1 MTGSRASGLWRTQNF
16 LRDRLLAERLV
27 TLGGIAP
34 TDLVYDLGA
43 GSGVLTAALAGHAAR
58 VIAVEKDPALAGHL
72 RARFRGRAN
81 VAVREGDIRTYPLP
95 RVDYVVFASPPFDL
109 TAEIIRRL
117 TSAAAPPHDACLVLQ
132 REAAERFIGSPRQTL
147 AALQIAP
154 WFSIALLHRFKRTDF
169 APAPAV
175 DVVFVRVH
183 KRGPPL
189 LRPGDAQLYRDLV
202 ATVFTAWRPSVG
214 RTLSDVIGARPAARL
229 LASAGV
235 DPTSRPSTIPL
246 SGWLALFERFSR
258 LPESMRGQ
266 VSGADLRLRRR
277 QRRLVRSHRT
287 RAPRDG
293 LAGGALSD
301 PLFEQRLQLG
311 VRSTQVAAR
320 GGGVLVAGEPLRRR
334 EAHLR
339 RPQRDG
345 GMPQPVR

>member
-1 MTGSRASGLWRTQNF
+1 LWRTQNF
-16 LRDRLLAERLV
+16 LRDPRLAERLV
-27 TLGGIAP
+27 TRGGIGP
-34 TDLVYDLGA
+34 TDVVYDLGA
-43 GSGVLTAALAGHAAR
+43 GTGVLTAALARHAAR
-58 VIAVEKDPALAGHL
+58 VVAVEKDPTLAGHL
-72 RARFRGRAN
+72 RTRFHGLAN
-81 VAVREGDIRTYPLP
+81 VTVREADIRRYPLP

-109 TAEIIRRL
+109 TAEIVRRL
-117 TSAAAPPHDACLVLQ
+117 TSAPLPPRQACLVLQ

-154 WFSIALLHRFKRTDF
+154 WFSIDVVHRFKRTDF

-189 LRPGDAQLYRDLV
+189 VPPGDAQLYRDLV

-214 RTLSDVIGARPAARL
+214 STLSDVIGARLAARL

-235 DPTSRPSTIPL
+235 DPISRPSTIPL
-246 SGWLALFERFSR
+246 SGWLAVFERFSR
-258 LPESMRGQ
+258 LPEPMRAQ

-293 LAGGALSD
+293 LAGGALAD

-311 VRSTQVAAR
+311 VRSTEVAAR
-320 GGGVLVAGEPLRRR
+320 RRRVLVTGEPLRRR
-334 EAHLR
+334 EAHLG
-339 RPQRDG
+339 RPERDG
-345 GMPQPVR
+345 RVPQPVR